1 MRQDR
6 QVMELRF
13 HRRCLIDFAALT
25 RLVTYREGTL
35 LGRMFSNAVVAIALL
50 CCFPASLWAQLAT
63 ADSELEQGVE
73 ASRDA
78 RYEDAV
84 QHFQR
89 SISLDP
95 RNETAHFYLAT
106 IYYQLYMPSVDTP
119 ENLQMGQAAI
129 NQYQNVFDLDPKSE
143 EAVKSIAHLYLQMK
157 KFEEAKKYYS
167 KAIEL
172 TPNDPEAYYTIGVI
186 DWTEVYQPRM
196 ELRNKLGLPPD
207 KPLINAAECWQLRS
221 ANQDGVKDGIKMLTE
236 ARKLRPDYDDAMAY
250 MNLMYRER
258 ADIQC
263 NDDKAYKADVRTADR
278 WVDLT
283 MATKKRKAENSKPSG
298 ETGLPQP

>member
-1 MRQDR
+1 MRR
-6 QVMELRF
+6 V
-13 HRRCLIDFAALT
+13 
-25 RLVTYREGTL
+25 
-35 LGRMFSNAVVAIALL
+35 FSNSVIVFALFWS
-50 CCFPASLWAQLAT
+50 FPAGLWAQLAT

-95 RNETAHFYLAT
+95 RNETAHLYLAT
-106 IYYQLYMPSVDTP
+106 IYYQLYIPGVGTP
-119 ENLQMGQAAI
+119 ENLQVAQAAI
-129 NQYQNVFDLDPKSE
+129 EHYHIVLDLDPKSLE
-143 EAVKSIAHLYLQMK
+143 SIKGIAYIDLQMK
-157 KFEEAKKYYS
+157 KFEEAKKHYA
-167 KAIEL
+167 KVIEL
-172 TPNDPEAYYTIGVI
+172 NPNDPGAYYTIGVI
-186 DWTEVYQPRM
+186 DWTQVYQPRM
-196 ELRNKLGLPPD
+196 ELRAKVGLPPD

-221 ANQDGVKDGIKMLTE
+221 TNEDTVKDGIEKLTE
-236 ARKLRPDYDDAMAY
+236 ALKLRPDYDDAMAY

-263 NDDKAYKADVRTADR
+263 NDDKAYKADVKTADQ

-283 MATKKRKAENSKPSG
+283 MATKKRKAENSRPSG
-298 ETGLPQP
+298 ETALPQP